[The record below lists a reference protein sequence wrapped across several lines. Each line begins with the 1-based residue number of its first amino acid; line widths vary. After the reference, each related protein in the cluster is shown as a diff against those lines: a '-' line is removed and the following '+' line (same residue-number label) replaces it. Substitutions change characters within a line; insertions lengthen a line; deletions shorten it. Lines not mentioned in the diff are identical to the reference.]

1 MKIRAR
7 LATAAAA
14 LLIAM
19 GVMAS
24 GAQAHT
30 VTIDEG
36 NPYQDVGFVGKKGIA
51 ETDAFEIALAG
62 TYQATLT
69 DFHFPEPFDVIQLIV
84 TSATEEYGRLTA
96 PGTFFF
102 NADPGRYF
110 LSLWGETG
118 SDFRLGLY
126 GIEIAYVSNV
136 APVPLPPA
144 ALLLVSALGMLG
156 LRAFRRRH
164 PRDDGA
170 LALAA

>member
-1 MKIRAR
+1 MKIRDR

-19 GVMAS
+19 GVMA

-51 ETDAFEIALAG
+51 ETNVFEIALAG

-84 TSATEEYGRLTA
+84 TSATQEYGHLDA

-118 SDFRLGLY
+118 SDFKLGLY

>member
-1 MKIRAR
+1 MKIRAK

-14 LLIAM
+14 LLITM
-19 GVMAS
+19 GMMAS

-36 NPYQDVGFVGKKGIA
+36 NPYQDVGFVGKKGIT
-51 ETDAFEIALAG
+51 ETNVFEIALAG

-118 SDFRLGLY
+118 SDFKLGLY

-144 ALLLVSALGMLG
+144 ALLLVSALGLLSMREYG
-156 LRAFRRRH
+156 KRRREEN
-164 PRDDGA
+164 A
-170 LALAA
+170 MSSVAA